1 MSEVPRIS
9 MAAARVNANLS
20 QQEAA
25 DRLGISRAT
34 LANYEAGR
42 SVPDWDTVQRIGA
55 VYNYPT
61 DYIFFGKHPA

>member
-25 DRLGISRAT
+25 DLIGISRAT

-42 SVPDWDTVQRIGA
+42 SVPDWDIVQKIGE
-55 VYNYPT
+55 VYHYPIS
-61 DYIFFGKHPA
+61 YIYFGKKSA